1 MENALIL
8 KFDGNRQ
15 LIIEINTFSNYQKEF
30 ESIYKDIIIEK
41 DSTIEQK
48 ENLLN
53 ELKENNENI

>member
-30 ESIYKDIIIEK
+30 ESIYKFY
-41 DSTIEQK
+41 
-48 ENLLN
+48 LY
-53 ELKENNENI
+53 NIKNS